1 MTSSYVTAAIAM
13 LSDGEATTES
23 EESEATSA
31 SWRFPVEAATIADS
45 GACEGPSDSSS
56 VLAGACEAVTSP
68 SLPATTS
75 ADAPGE
81 GSSGEE

>member
-1 MTSSYVTAAIAM
+1 M
-13 LSDGEATTES
+13 LSDGDATTES

-56 VLAGACEAVTSP
+56 VLAGACKAVTTSP
-68 SLPATTS
+68 SLPATTLP
-75 ADAPGE
+75 DAPGE
-81 GSSGEE
+81 DSSGEG